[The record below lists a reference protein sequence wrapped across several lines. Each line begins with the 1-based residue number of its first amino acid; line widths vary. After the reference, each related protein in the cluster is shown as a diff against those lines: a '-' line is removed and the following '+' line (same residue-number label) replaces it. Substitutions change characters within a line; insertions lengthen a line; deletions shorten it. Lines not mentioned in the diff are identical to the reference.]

1 MPVSHDEHENDR
13 GPSARMDLG
22 LFLCIDATFK
32 LPSPVSR
39 YNVNMLNPNWEKKAV
54 YFRSTLFQ
62 EDPKALDFLWWKQTL
77 HGCPT
82 LVWFPNPLFP
92 GSGSDIQI
100 HVRWGTRIPHLTKLL
115 CWNFFCLDS
124 CQIHYPCIE
133 GKRKHPAQQLFFLMS
148 NTLSPF
154 QKNTAQPPWLPY
166 LTQLLA
172 PASVISSS
180 PPTLALALLNLD
192 SWTPGLHL
200 PSS

>member
-1 MPVSHDEHENDR
+1 MNMKMIE
-13 GPSARMDLG
+13 GPLPGWIG

-32 LPSPVSR
+32 LPSSVSR
-39 YNVNMLNPNWEKKAV
+39 YNVNMLNPNWEERAV

-133 GKRKHPAQQLFFLMS
+133 GKRKHPAQQLFSLMS
-148 NTLSPF
+148 NTLSLF
-154 QKNTAQPPWLPY
+154 QKIQHN
-166 LTQLLA
+166 LLGC
-172 PASVISSS
+172 PTWPNCWHRPLSS
-180 PPTLALALLNLD
+180 PPLPQLWLWLYST
-192 SWTPGLHL
+192 WTPGLHL